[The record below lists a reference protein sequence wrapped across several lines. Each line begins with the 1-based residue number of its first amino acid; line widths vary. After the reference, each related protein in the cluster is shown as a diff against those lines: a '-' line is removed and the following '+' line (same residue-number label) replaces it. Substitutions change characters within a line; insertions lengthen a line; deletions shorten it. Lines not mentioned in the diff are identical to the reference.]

1 MQKLSRERMR
11 PIRDEVHDTIRKAII
26 RRKYAPGE
34 RLQEEALAAELG
46 VSRTPVREALRKLE
60 VDGLVTYYPHKGSV
74 VAGVSLDEVEDLY
87 RVRLVLEVLIVR
99 RAAER
104 ANADDIVRL
113 LRILDEE
120 QRCEDPD
127 DILDAVEK
135 FNAALFEVAAAHSLA
150 KLNQSIRETLQQVMI
165 SNHLNPVRR
174 KEAHSEHLRIV
185 EALAANDPD
194 LAEKYTVEHLNHSP
208 RTGSTTS

>member
-11 PIRDEVHDTIRKAII
+11 PIRDEVYETIRKAII
-26 RRKYAPGE
+26 RRKYTAGD
-34 RLQEEALAAELG
+34 RLQEEPLAAELG

-60 VDGLVTYYPHKGSV
+60 VDGLVTYFPHKGSV
-74 VAGVSLDEVEDLY
+74 VSDVSLDEVEDLY
-87 RVRLVLEVLIVR
+87 RVRLVLEVLISR

-104 ANADDIVRL
+104 ATAEDVVRL

-120 QRCEDPD
+120 QRCEEAD

-135 FNAALFEVAAAHSLA
+135 FNAALFAISGAPSLA
-150 KLNQSIRETLQQVMI
+150 KLNQTIRETLQQVMI
-165 SNHLNPVRR
+165 SNHLNPARR
-174 KEAHSEHLRIV
+174 KQAHSKHLRIV

-194 LAEKYTVEHLNHSP
+194 LAERYTVEHLNHSP
-208 RTGSTTS
+208 RSGKKEA